1 MTPKELIKILKRDGW
16 VLVRTRES
24 HYIFKHEVKRGLVTV
39 PFHSKDLKPKTLQS
53 IISQAMIKED

>member
-16 VLVRTRES
+16 VLVRTRGS